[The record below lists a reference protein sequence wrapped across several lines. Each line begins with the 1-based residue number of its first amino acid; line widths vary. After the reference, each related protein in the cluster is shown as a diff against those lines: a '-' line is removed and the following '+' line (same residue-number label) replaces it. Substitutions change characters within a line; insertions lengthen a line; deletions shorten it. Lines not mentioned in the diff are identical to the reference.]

1 MALIRHGCRV
11 SAVCP
16 PGHPLKFVTGIENL
30 YPDQGDALRSAIAKC
45 NPDILMPCDEGVVW
59 QLHRLQNSNPELRP
73 LIEHSL
79 GPAEMYPI
87 IRSRGETLR
96 VASELG
102 IRIPETKT
110 VTSEED
116 LESWSLEAGAVLKLD
131 GTWAGM
137 GVEIA
142 HSRDEMRAAHGRLS
156 KIQRAGIGWQ
166 RLLFHHDLSALWSRP
181 SQEQRDITI
190 QQYIPGHPANT
201 MFACWR
207 GEILS
212 MVMVEVVCAHGVTG
226 ISTVVRLIQ
235 NTEIAEAARLLVRRF
250 ELTGFYGLD
259 FMLEQRS
266 GAAYLIELNPRC
278 TQLGHLRLAGK
289 GDLAGILVARL
300 KGEAPPAEDDPIASD
315 TIVFFP
321 QAFRLNPQSPYLRDG
336 YHDVPWQESRL
347 FRELLRD
354 PWPHRQWPARLYRL
368 FKPAEQ
374 SVEVNFDRAMID
386 RLISEVALTIA
397 GDAEG

>member
-1 MALIRHGCRV
+1 MALIRHGCKV

-16 PGHPLKFVTGIENL
+16 PGHPLKFVSGIENL
-30 YPDQGDALRSAIAKC
+30 YPDRGDALKSAIADC
-45 NPDILMPCDEGVVW
+45 NPDIVLPCDEGVVW
-59 QLHRLQNSNPELRP
+59 QLHRLHASRPALRP
-73 LIEHSL
+73 LIENSL

-110 VTSEED
+110 LTSIED
-116 LESWSLEAGAVLKLD
+116 LDSWGLSDAVLKLD
-131 GTWAGM
+131 GTWAGT

-142 HSRDEMRAAHGRLS
+142 HSRDQMRAAYGRLS
-156 KIQRAGIGWQ
+156 KAQVARVGWQ
-166 RLLFHHDLSALWSRP
+166 RVLFHHDLSALWSRP
-181 SQEQRDITI
+181 GQERRDITI
-190 QQYIPGHPANT
+190 QQFIPGRPANT

-212 MVMVEVVCAHGVTG
+212 MVMVEVVCAHGATG

-235 NTEIAEAARLLVRRF
+235 NSEIAEAARLLASRF

-259 FMLEQRS
+259 FMLEQGT

-278 TQLGHLRLAGK
+278 TQLGHLRLAGE
-289 GDLAGILVARL
+289 GDLAGILIARL
-300 KGEAPPAEDDPIASD
+300 KGERPPSEDDPVTSD
-315 TIVFFP
+315 TIAFFP
-321 QAFRLNPQSPYLRDG
+321 QAFRLNPQSPYLREG
-336 YHDVPWQESRL
+336 YHDVPWQEPAL

-374 SVEVNFDRAMID
+374 SVEMNFDRAVID
-386 RLISEVALTIA
+386 HLISDAILTTSGDTEV
-397 GDAEG
+397 